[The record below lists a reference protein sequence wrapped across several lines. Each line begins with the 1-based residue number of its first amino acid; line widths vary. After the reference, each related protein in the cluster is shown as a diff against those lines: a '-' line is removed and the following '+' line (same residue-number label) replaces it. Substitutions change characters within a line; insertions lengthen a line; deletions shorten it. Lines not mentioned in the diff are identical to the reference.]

1 MGVPLLTK
9 DGLTF
14 YSKIGVGINKNLN
27 MADWIAKNDE
37 EYIQKAV
44 KKSYEMKNSLIN
56 KKKLRNKFINSPLS
70 DYKKFTKNFERALI
84 NISKIN

>member
-14 YSKIGVGINKNLN
+14 YSKIGAGINKNLN

-70 DYKKFTKNFERALI
+70 DSKKFTKNIERALI
-84 NISKIN
+84 NISKN